1 MLYGCVLRKVVL
13 VIFNFMQNM
22 LLLIFAWFFYYVE
35 DVHTGN
41 GIATNLFLEGFF
53 FYCCFVSVIL
63 DMLFFLLY
71 AFDQTILY
79 YLKERKI
86 YQVRWQPFL
95 ITNKTKCWINVYET
109 PEFNNLSA
117 VLYVWSYNLFRCYVL
132 WYWYCK
138 VVLIRTL

>member
-22 LLLIFAWFFYYVE
+22 LLLIFAWFFYCVE

-41 GIATNLFLEGFF
+41 GITTNLFLEGF

-63 DMLFFLLY
+63 DMLFFFTLCIWSNNIVLS
-71 AFDQTILY
+71 
-79 YLKERKI
+79 KRKKN

-95 ITNKTKCWINVYET
+95 LTNKTKCWINVYET